1 MNWGIMKIL
10 KPFFVSVFIRVNRPV
25 RCVFPR
31 DYDVRSTGKRHGT
44 KAFYKVNTSP
54 TWLYTCTLYQKI
66 FIALL
71 TISVIALYYIN
82 S

>member
-54 TWLYTCTLYQKI
+54 T
-66 FIALL
+66 
-71 TISVIALYYIN
+71 
-82 S
+82 

>member
-1 MNWGIMKIL
+1 MVLNSCKLFTDVNFDTACMKINWGIMKIL

-54 TWLYTCTLYQKI
+54 T
-66 FIALL
+66 
-71 TISVIALYYIN
+71 
-82 S
+82 